1 MGKRLRP
8 IERKRVSESIVEQLT
23 ELILDGTWGPGQRIP
38 SERELSDSL
47 NVGRTSVRE
56 ALRIL
61 ETMGY
66 LEIRIGDGSYVR
78 EGIPIPFNVNNF
90 INLVQADETFDDLM
104 EARELIEQQIA
115 FIAAESA
122 TQDDLQE
129 LRAVVAQHADA
140 IGQGDP
146 GLEHDIQFH
155 MRLAMATGNRVL
167 FELQQILLQRLR
179 ASIHKLLL
187 EPGRPPLSVRQHR
200 EVIEAIEK
208 RDPIEA
214 RRRMVEHLRSR
225 FPIEGRNPP
234 VIDET

>member
-140 IGQGDP
+140 IGRGDP

-179 ASIHKLLL
+179 DSIHKLLL

-200 EVIEAIEK
+200 EVIEAIEE

-214 RRRMVEHLRSR
+214 RKRMVEHLRSR